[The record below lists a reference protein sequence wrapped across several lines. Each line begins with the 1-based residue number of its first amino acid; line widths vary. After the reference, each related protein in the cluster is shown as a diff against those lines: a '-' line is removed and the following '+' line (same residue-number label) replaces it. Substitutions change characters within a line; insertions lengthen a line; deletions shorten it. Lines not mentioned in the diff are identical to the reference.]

1 MAILG
6 LVVHEGRDPAL
17 VQARELGSRLSME
30 GHEVRWLTEVGEAED
45 LDLVV
50 SLGGDGSILRAVNL
64 LDGLPVPVLG
74 VNFGQLGYLTAC
86 EPDEVDVAVGRV
98 LRGEYALEERMMLA
112 VQVRR
117 VDGTALDIEHGLNEL
132 VVERTGHTIRLGLSF
147 DGSFFTS
154 YAADGLIVATPTG
167 STAYA
172 FSARGPIVDAMHRSL
187 QLTPVSAHMLFDRT
201 LVVSPDTEISL
212 EILGDRPAMCTV
224 DGREGVSL
232 ARGDLV
238 VCTASDRIARLV
250 TFGGSGFEMILK
262 AKFGLEDR

>member
-1 MAILG
+1 MATLG
-6 LVVHEGRDPAL
+6 LVVHEGREAAV
-17 VQARELGSRLSME
+17 VQADDLGERLSAE
-30 GHEVRWLTEVGEAED
+30 GHEVRHLIEPGGSAG

-64 LDGLPVPVLG
+64 LDGRPVPVLG

-86 EPDEVDVAVGRV
+86 EPDDVDVAVGRV
-98 LRGEYALEERMMLA
+98 LRGEHGIEERMMLT
-112 VQVRR
+112 VEVRR
-117 VDGTALDIEHGLNEL
+117 ADGTIVGSDHGLNEL
-132 VVERTGHTIRLGLSF
+132 VVERTGHTIRLGVSF

-172 FSARGPIVDAMHRSL
+172 FSARGPIVDALHRSL

-201 LVVSPDTEISL
+201 LVVGPETEITL
-212 EILGDRPAMCTV
+212 EVLGDRLATCTV
-224 DGREGVSL
+224 DGREVAPL
-232 ARGDLV
+232 DRGDLV
-238 VCTASDRIARLV
+238 VCTASERTARLV
-250 TFGGSGFEMILK
+250 TFGERGFEWVLK